1 MLAGRAQWWSDPKTD
16 STLHDAL
23 AGRRLVRGLAASIR
37 TAAGDLREVLVS
49 AENLALGSASY
60 HLLILQ
66 DITDRVRLENELRQ
80 AQKMEAVGRLAAGV
94 AHDFNNMLTVI
105 LGYASMM
112 QTGKLEEKLAS
123 YLRQVEQAAVR
134 ATALTHQ
141 LLAYS
146 RKQMIQRRPLQLNE
160 IVKQTVSMLGRVI
173 GEHIAIDTRL
183 APELP
188 LVFADA
194 SSVDQIIMNLAL
206 NARDAMPDGGRLT
219 LSSTAVEIDEAYG
232 RRNPEAQLG
241 RHVCLTVKDSGH
253 GMDAATMSRIFE
265 PFFTTKEPGKGTGMG
280 MATVYGVLKQHNGWI
295 EVESAPGDGTVIRAY
310 LPVSDGVLEDPPAEV
325 TVEPTEASVP
335 PAPSGDITILLV
347 EDEEMLREFVGT
359 ALSSLGYHV
368 LSAANGHE
376 ALEIWAT
383 RRHEID
389 LLLTDVVMPESISGR
404 ELAHTLM
411 IDKPDLK
418 IIFTSGYSPELI
430 GPEFEQEKGHGFLA
444 KPYLTDHLVKFVN
457 AELAGTR

>member
-1 MLAGRAQWWSDPKTD
+1 LTHPVSKAWKKATLAFQLYEKREAAWKRVEPALDVFRPDGQLNDRAWAQEQVAWALPRLPGWEWSK
-16 STLHDAL
+16 
-23 AGRRLVRGLAASIR
+23 VRGLL
-37 TAAGDLREVLVS
+37 TS
-49 AENLALGSASY
+49 AESFTFLDRLHDQLGQLS
-60 HLLILQ
+60 
-66 DITDRVRLENELRQ
+66 VP
-80 AQKMEAVGRLAAGV
+80 
-94 AHDFNNMLTVI
+94 
-105 LGYASMM
+105 
-112 QTGKLEEKLAS
+112 
-123 YLRQVEQAAVR
+123 AAVR

-146 RKQMIQRRPLQLNE
+146 RKQMIQRRPLQLND
-160 IVKQTVSMLGRVI
+160 IVKQTVSMLRRVI

-188 LVFADA
+188 LIFADA

-206 NARDAMPDGGRLT
+206 NSRDAMPDGGRLT
-219 LSSTAVEIDEAYG
+219 LSSTAVEIDEAY
-232 RRNPEAQLG
+232 RTRNQEAQLG

-253 GMDAATMSRIFE
+253 GMDAATISRIFE

-295 EVESAPGDGTVIRAY
+295 EVESAPGHGTVMRAY
-310 LPVSDGVLEDPPAEV
+310 LPVSDGVLEDPPVELSAEPV
-325 TVEPTEASVP
+325 DTTARST
-335 PAPSGDITILLV
+335 PSGDITILLV
-347 EDEEMLREFVGT
+347 EDEEMLREFVST
-359 ALSSLGYHV
+359 ALSALGYHV
-368 LSAANGHE
+368 LSAANGRE

-383 RRHEID
+383 RRQEID

-418 IIFTSGYSPELI
+418 IIFTSGYSAELI
-430 GPEFEQEKGHGFLA
+430 GPEFERGKGYGFLA